1 MKRDWR
7 LEIYSGFLNN
17 KTFEFRKYRPV
28 ETNNDHDH
36 CELCFKR
43 FSYTVDNDLK
53 EGYAYY
59 NELTNQTNWICKK
72 CFNDFKEELSLKVK
86 LKSQQTNDL

>member
-7 LEIYSGFLNN
+7 LEIYNGFLNN
-17 KTFEFRKYRPV
+17 KTFEFRKYRSV

-53 EGYAYY
+53 QGYAYY
-59 NELTNQTNWICKK
+59 NELTNQTNWICEK
-72 CFNDFKEELSLKVK
+72 CFNDFKEELGLKIK
-86 LKSQQTNDL
+86 LTQLY